1 MVYALTLFQNTSNMR
16 RTRLPLRNR
25 MFLAM
30 LGLIVL
36 SFLMT
41 GAISFYFFKKE
52 NEEYNMERLKRK
64 EYAIRAT
71 VDYFIRNHP
80 QDLYVNAS
88 QLLEV
93 FDERI
98 CELAEIHQ
106 QDIGFYDFDGSYVI
120 SSKAES
126 EHTALFPS
134 EVPNE
139 LLEQLKNSGV
149 GTMKYKSYESQNYI
163 FSASVVY
170 DQLHRPIAILNFPY
184 LIDERYEEDEL
195 REFFVRLS
203 GIFALVFFVAVV
215 IALFLSNSIARP
227 LTRLRE
233 KISETRLGENKPIAG
248 AFPPEIFQLAEEY
261 NQMLHELHESAIKL
275 AQRERQSAW
284 RDMARQVA
292 HEIKNPLTPMKL
304 QMQMLAQRSD
314 TSDIVREKLNGL
326 VAQVDAMAD
335 IANAFSRYANLPEL
349 KRNPILIG
357 DVINKAVSIFDDQ
370 QIRVDDNG
378 NEKTQIIGD
387 TEQLT
392 RAFNNLIK
400 NALQAERPNEP
411 IRIIIRI
418 QDMGD
423 YVCVDV
429 IDNGTGI
436 PESEKDAIF
445 EPRFTTKN
453 SGMGLGLSIVKRVIE
468 GLDGKISFRSELGK
482 GSVFSVHLPKT

>member
-1 MVYALTLFQNTSNMR
+1 MR

-36 SFLMT
+36 SFFMT

-52 NEEYNMERLKRK
+52 NEEYNIERLKRK

-80 QDLYVNAS
+80 QDLYLNAS
-88 QLLEV
+88 QLMDV

-126 EHTALFPS
+126 EHTALFPG
-134 EVPNE
+134 EIPAE
-139 LLEQLKNSGV
+139 LLEQLKNSGE
-149 GTMKYKSYESQNYI
+149 GTMRYQSHKDQNYI
-163 FSASVVY
+163 FSASVVF
-170 DQLHRPIAILNFPY
+170 DERQRPIAILNFPY
-184 LIDERYEEDEL
+184 LTDERFEEDEL
-195 REFFVRLS
+195 WEFFARLS
-203 GIFALVFFVAVV
+203 GIFALVFFVAVI
-215 IALFLSNSIARP
+215 IALFLSNSIAKP

-233 KISETRLGENKPIAG
+233 KIAETRLGENKPIAG
-248 AFPPEIFQLAEEY
+248 AFPPEIYKLAEEY
-261 NQMLHELHESAIKL
+261 NQMLQELHDSAIKL

-314 TSDIVREKLNGL
+314 TPEAVAEKLNSL
-326 VAQVDAMAD
+326 VAQVDAMAE

-349 KRNPILIG
+349 KRNPINITE
-357 DVINKAVSIFDDQ
+357 VVYKAASIFDDQ
-370 QIRVDDNG
+370 QIEVSEHTNG
-378 NEKTQIIGD
+378 NAMVNGD
-387 TEQLT
+387 AEQLI
-392 RAFNNLIK
+392 RALNNLIK
-400 NALQAERPNEP
+400 NALQAEREDEP
-411 IRIIIRI
+411 IRIRI
-418 QDMGD
+418 NVYEQGD
-423 YVCVDV
+423 DV
-429 IDNGTGI
+429 HIDIIDNGVGI
-436 PESEKDAIF
+436 PDDERDAIF

-468 GLDGKISFRSELGK
+468 GLDGNITFTSEVGK
-482 GSVFSVHLPKT
+482 GSVFSVHLPKI